1 MNDSLHLLS
10 QFHFLRPYWLLGV
23 VPAMILFVLLWR
35 RVAHAGEWQRSI
47 SPHLLQHLVQGNQ
60 TSDSKTP
67 LKLLLAAWLIA
78 SVAMAGPTVQQ
89 LPAAMKK
96 KTDARVIVLDLTLS
110 MLCTDTPPSRLVR
123 AKHKLSDILTRSK
136 EGLTGLVVFA
146 GSAHVVSPLTD
157 DTNTI
162 LSMAGSLTPDIM
174 PIAGSDPIAAIQK
187 AAEVLKAGGAAQGQV
202 LYIGDEM
209 PDNFADALESLKGNI
224 VLSVLAVGT
233 AEGGPVAVGG
243 GRYLKDNGGSMVLA
257 PVNHER
263 MREAAAYFGGRYSAM
278 TADDSD
284 INLLLANFLD
294 LDSDVRETQRE
305 FDVWDDLGGW
315 VALLILP
322 LAALGYRKGWLGA
335 LLLPLLVS
343 VTLAHSPDV
352 NANESSTQSE
362 ANAQTEGPAVAEK
375 AEATSSAATS
385 DPDNSSKNSFWNG
398 FWKNNDQQ
406 GKQAF
411 DAKNYGEA
419 AATFKSDDWKA
430 SALYNAG
437 KYQQAEGLFDK
448 QKTADGHYN
457 RGNALAQQGKLDD
470 AIKAYN
476 EALKLN
482 PDMADAKANRKT
494 VKKLLKQQKQ
504 SQQGNSGKGGKDK
517 DGKDANKNDSQQQ
530 KDQDK
535 DQQNQQNDQNQQQG
549 NDQKDNAPKD
559 KDQQDKDQQNQSD
572 QNASDKNSEQDK
584 SSKKDS
590 SSSDDKQ
597 KDDAANDQKQKDKK
611 NAKQNQQPSADEK
624 DQQQAENSD
633 ENQPPNARE
642 VPTSPDDKKPETED
656 QQAMEQWLR
665 RVPDDP
671 GGLLRRKFYYESRL
685 RRNNENQSNTQW

>member
-263 MREAAAYFGGRYSAM
+263 MRDAAAFFGGRYSAM

-362 ANAQTEGPAVAEK
+362 ANAQAEGPAVAEK

-385 DPDNSSKNSFWNG
+385 DPDKSSKNSFWNG

-430 SALYNAG
+430 SAFYNAG

-504 SQQGNSGKGGKDK
+504 SQQGNSGKNGKDK
-517 DGKDANKNDSQQQ
+517 DGKDANKNDSQQ

-535 DQQNQQNDQNQQQG
+535 DQQNQQNDQNQQKD
-549 NDQKDNAPKD
+549 NDQKDN
-559 KDQQDKDQQNQSD
+559 DQQDKNQQNQSDQNSSD

-611 NAKQNQQPSADEK
+611 NAQQNQQPSADKK

-633 ENQPPNARE
+633 ENQPPNARD